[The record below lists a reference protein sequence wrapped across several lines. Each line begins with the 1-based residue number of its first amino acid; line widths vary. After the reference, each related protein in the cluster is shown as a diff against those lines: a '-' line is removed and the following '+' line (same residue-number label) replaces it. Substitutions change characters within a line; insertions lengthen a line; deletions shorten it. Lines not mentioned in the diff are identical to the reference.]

1 MKEDL
6 KKADNNT
13 FSSVGRALTI
23 LECFDRDSFRLSLA
37 DIAKKTGFYK
47 STILRLIKDLL
58 DFDYLQRDPDGKYLL
73 GSAPLRLGDMYRL
86 AFSSGLIIQACLQK
100 IAERTGEST
109 AFYIREGNSRICL
122 YRRHSQHL
130 LRTHVEIGDK
140 VALSSGGSACLI
152 IRAYTDLDSQEADL
166 VAARERGHCCS
177 VGERTPGVA
186 SVSLPIF
193 LSDGKF
199 AGAMVV
205 SGAASRFDDEARL
218 EGLKIAQE
226 EIANQGLHY
235 APSQPL

>member
-1 MKEDL
+1 MKKEL
-6 KKADNNT
+6 NQQDNSPI
-13 FSSVGRALTI
+13 SSVGRALTI
-23 LECFDRDSFRLSLA
+23 LECFDRESFRLSLA
-37 DIAKKTGFYK
+37 DIAQKTGFYK
-47 STILRLIKDLL
+47 STILRLMKDLL
-58 DFDYLQRDPDGKYLL
+58 EFGYLQRDPDGKYLL

-86 AFSSGLIIQACLQK
+86 AFSSGLIIQTCLQK

-140 VALSSGGSACLI
+140 VALSSGGSACNI
-152 IRAYTDLDSQEADL
+152 IRAYTCFDESEQEL
-166 VAARERGHCCS
+166 IQVREQGHCCS

-205 SGAASRFDDEARL
+205 SGAATRFDDAARL
-218 EGLKIAQE
+218 EALAIAQE
-226 EIANQGLHY
+226 EILKQGLRY
-235 APSQPL
+235 SLYQPL